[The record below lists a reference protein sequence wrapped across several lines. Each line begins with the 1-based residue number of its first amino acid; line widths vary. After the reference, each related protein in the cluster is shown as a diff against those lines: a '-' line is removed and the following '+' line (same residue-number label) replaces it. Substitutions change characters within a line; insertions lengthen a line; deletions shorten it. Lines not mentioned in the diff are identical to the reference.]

1 MAQYARREDRP
12 DRAKCVPVLHRRE
25 VPLRAAGG
33 QEGEHLRFSPSC
45 QSSPFPSGRAA
56 RVKVSDAFHLPPN
69 CYCDRQGIGCH
80 PQRGAGRIP
89 RPHGTWP
96 ERRLRVNDK
105 HKPYIASTPAPGVR
119 RKTKLPRHY
128 RKSNFSTVCGKICL
142 RSRAAAYIPGGGDP
156 QEGVR
161 PPSCPPAP
169 RRRTVPAARRR
180 RNPAREARA
189 PPSPCRA
196 KSLHKGA
203 KPF

>member
-1 MAQYARREDRP
+1 MRPARPHCAQEEREP
-12 DRAKCVPVLHRRE
+12 D
-25 VPLRAAGG
+25 G
-33 QEGEHLRFSPSC
+33 SPSSC
-45 QSSPFPSGRAA
+45 ESPPPPLGRAA
-56 RVKVSDAFHLPPN
+56 RVKVSDAFRLPPN
-69 CYCDRQGIGCH
+69 CHCGRQGIGCH
-80 PQRGAGRIP
+80 PRRVRLHGS
-89 RPHGTWP
+89 RPG
-96 ERRLRVNDK
+96 RRLHGNGK
-105 HKPYIASTPAPGVR
+105 HKPYIASTPTSRVR
-119 RKTKLPRHY
+119 RKTELPRHY